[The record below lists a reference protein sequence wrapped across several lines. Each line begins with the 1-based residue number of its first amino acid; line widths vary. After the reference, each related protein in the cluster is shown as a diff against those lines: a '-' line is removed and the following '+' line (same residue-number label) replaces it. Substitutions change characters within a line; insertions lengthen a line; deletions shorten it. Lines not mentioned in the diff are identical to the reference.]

1 MTNNRGGGRG
11 GQGGKTVRPVWM
23 ETHFNPT
30 KSKVISIGRMNSNQ
44 SNEMSV
50 VFFFSL
56 KSVTSRVLGYMM

>member
-1 MTNNRGGGRG
+1 
-11 GQGGKTVRPVWM
+11 M

-50 VFFFSL
+50 VVFFFPKISDKQGL
-56 KSVTSRVLGYMM
+56 RIYDVVELT